1 MVKVPFA
8 LQAAGRLRHA
18 QSRNQKRKKLPI
30 RAMQI
35 FDVREAGQTQA
46 GGKGAE
52 RKESGARQRSL
63 P

>member
-35 FDVREAGQTQA
+35 LDVWKAGQAQA